1 MAAPSLRCFE
11 TTAYLGCRCTTHF
24 GMENLSWLSVP
35 ICSCSVIF
43 LWKKLHHSGW
53 ETLKWRPRVTKD
65 QLLEVNSKPNYTSN
79 VMLLTSEVLLEDI
92 SAQKKYFSN

>member
-65 QLLEVNSKPNYTSN
+65 RATLKAGTVERRNGGMAEWQNGGMAENDPKS
-79 VMLLTSEVLLEDI
+79 
-92 SAQKKYFSN
+92 